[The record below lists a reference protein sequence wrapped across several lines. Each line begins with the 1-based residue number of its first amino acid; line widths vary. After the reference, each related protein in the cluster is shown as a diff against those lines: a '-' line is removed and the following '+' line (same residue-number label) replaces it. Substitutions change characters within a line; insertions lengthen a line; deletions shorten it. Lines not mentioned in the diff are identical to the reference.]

1 MRSSTCDEPARPMK
15 RKVKWTEEE
24 VLAAIRSYVAERGI
38 VPAATDFHPGDCVR
52 SARISAAR
60 SQAWLERADHARE
73 NVYPWPATV
82 AKLFGSWS
90 AAVRAAGF
98 TPRRESVPDLKPA
111 IKPSDAIRSI
121 EGYLTRAKQSEDVD
135 ERRELLSM
143 IADRALAALE
153 E

>member
-60 SQAWLERADHARE
+60 SQAWLERADPARE

-82 AKLFGSWS
+82 A
-90 AAVRAAGF
+90 RAAGF

-143 IADRALAALE
+143 IADKALAALE